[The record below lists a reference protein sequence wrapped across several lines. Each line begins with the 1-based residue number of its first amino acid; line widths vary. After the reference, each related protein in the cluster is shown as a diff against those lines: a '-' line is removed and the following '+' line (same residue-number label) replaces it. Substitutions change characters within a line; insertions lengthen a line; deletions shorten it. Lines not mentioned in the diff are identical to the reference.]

1 MIKNQNIPATIMV
14 FLNQLKTFIK
24 NRQPSKLPLHNFLAK
39 FLTEKKCQM
48 NSFTIA
54 MQTFF

>member
-24 NRQPSKLPLHNFLAK
+24 YRQPSKLPLHNFLAK
-39 FLTEKKCQM
+39 FLTAKNVK
-48 NSFTIA
+48 
-54 MQTFF
+54 

>member
-39 FLTEKKCQM
+39 FLTEKNVK
-48 NSFTIA
+48 
-54 MQTFF
+54 